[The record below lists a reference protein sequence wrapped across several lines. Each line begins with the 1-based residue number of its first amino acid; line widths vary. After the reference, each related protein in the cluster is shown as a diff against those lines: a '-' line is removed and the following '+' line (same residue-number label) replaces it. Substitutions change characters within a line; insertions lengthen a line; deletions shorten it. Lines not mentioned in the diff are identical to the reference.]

1 MNIEL
6 PSFKNVCA
14 IIQNEEV
21 HRKVMHRTITPG
33 APDVRPYLARPS
45 FEEKLYKGKCLN
57 LKWKYYHNIG
67 HSIARC

>member
-1 MNIEL
+1 
-6 PSFKNVCA
+6 
-14 IIQNEEV
+14 
-21 HRKVMHRTITPG
+21 MHRTITPG